1 MIQKI
6 QPYLIQGK
14 GTATEAKVE
23 VQSRYTTQDK
33 AVIYYDLR
41 DKSQTSSAR
50 VLATGAIVTL
60 PYKVLSYQKIRVTG
74 SDRAAAIS
82 DLSLASNIVFRERT
96 DIVKDSADTNTYK
109 YFAVVNKVSKTG
121 RTSGRRKIDGNGYDL
136 YQKQSATRSGIGGYT
151 LLDYYAGDPIGN
163 VIKDKSGNVIG
174 YDIPQLAYSY
184 GAGIVD
190 IEVATSSTGQ
200 RSYTVSGNSRGNE
213 FYINI
218 VQPYL

>member
-1 MIQKI
+1 MQQAEILTISKVCRILNLSYKKI
-6 QPYLIQGK
+6 I
-14 GTATEAKVE
+14 V
-23 VQSRYTTQDK
+23 
-33 AVIYYDLR
+33 
-41 DKSQTSSAR
+41 
-50 VLATGAIVTL
+50 TGADRNNAV
-60 PYKVLSYQKIRVTG
+60 
-74 SDRAAAIS
+74 SDTN
-82 DLSLASNIVFRERT
+82 LASNIVFRERT

-121 RTSGRRKIDGNGYDL
+121 RNSGRRKIDGNGYDL